1 MDFESFVYQNDFAFF
16 IYAVKSLLHSAHFP
30 LIKPM
35 ERMKSA
41 IADKPELT
49 QFLPT
54 RLRRK
59 QKTDRQMP
67 IRFLAQKTRFELVLR
82 FPILLP

>member
-49 QFLPT
+49 RFLST
-54 RLRRK
+54 RLQRK
-59 QKTDRQMP
+59 QKTDTLKVARLQRRRRG
-67 IRFLAQKTRFELVLR
+67 IDASASRLS
-82 FPILLP
+82 